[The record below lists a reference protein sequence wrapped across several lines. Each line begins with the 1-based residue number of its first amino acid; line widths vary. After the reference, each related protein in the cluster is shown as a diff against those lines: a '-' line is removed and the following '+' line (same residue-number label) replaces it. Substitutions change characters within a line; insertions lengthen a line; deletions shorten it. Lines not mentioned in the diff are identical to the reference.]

1 MMSIWLTNVVEN
13 KFRPDQLMKS
23 NLVLPNSALLLYLMP
38 IVVLMVYEERTSGRD
53 EVKFIY
59 SVII

>member
-1 MMSIWLTNVVEN
+1 
-13 KFRPDQLMKS
+13 MKS